1 MRSRRPDSNKQLKAP
16 LMVYEKRMEQM
27 DKLLDELQDFVNK
40 GSIIVVE
47 GKRDVIALKSLG
59 ICGEFQLATHH
70 SLVNFSEDLSK
81 TGKQVVILTDWDRR
95 GNILADKLVKNLQS
109 LGSNPDTRIRD
120 LIISLVQKE
129 IKDIESLPGYVEKL
143 REITKGTDMMDTL

>member
-1 MRSRRPDSNKQLKAP
+1 MRSRKPGSNKQLKAP
-16 LMVYEKRMEQM
+16 LAVYEKRMEQM
-27 DKLLDELQDFVNK
+27 DTLLDELQDFVDQDA
-40 GSIIVVE
+40 IIVVE

-59 ICGEFQLATHH
+59 IYGEFQLATHH

-143 REITKGTDMMDTL
+143 REITKGTDIMDTL